1 NDLPGAVPDAL
12 REERRG
18 RFMAVQQAI
27 SRARLA
33 HKVGSMQRVI
43 IDSVGPKGAVGRS
56 SADAP
61 QIDGVVQ
68 IAPHASLK
76 VGQFAS
82 VLISGSDDHDLQASV
97 LTPAG

>member
-1 NDLPGAVPDAL
+1 
-12 REERRG
+12 
-18 RFMAVQQAI
+18 MAVQQDI

-33 HKVGSMQRVI
+33 RKVGSTQRVI
-43 IDSVGPKGAVGRS
+43 IDSVGPKAAVGRS

-82 VLISGSDDHDLQASV
+82 VLISGSDDHDLQANV
-97 LTPAG
+97 LTSAG